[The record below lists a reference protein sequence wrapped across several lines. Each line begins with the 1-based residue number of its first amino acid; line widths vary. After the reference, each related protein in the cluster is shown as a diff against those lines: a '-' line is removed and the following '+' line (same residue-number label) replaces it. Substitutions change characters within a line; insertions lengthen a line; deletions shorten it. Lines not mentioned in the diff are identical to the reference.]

1 MRRRLIPILALSL
14 MMFAAAGLCAQDSR
28 PPDPEEEVLGLTPAR
43 LSFVDG
49 RVSFLR
55 PGAGDWVRA
64 QVNTALSPGDQLFT
78 GSPGNLELQIGA
90 RAFVRGWAD
99 TFIGLENH
107 EEHFIQFKVT
117 TGHAAF
123 DLRALEPGLTVEV
136 ATPNA
141 AFTIDRPGYYR
152 VDVVGDRTAFI
163 ARRGGRAVV
172 TPEDGTAFSIAP
184 SEEVVIEG
192 EDRPEISSFSAP
204 PLDSWD
210 RWNYARTDRLLES
223 ESARYVP
230 PGIYG
235 AGDLDRHGRW
245 RVVPEYGAVWVPTGV
260 PAGWAPYSTGAWVHD
275 PYYGWTWVDAAPWG
289 WAPYHY
295 GRWAHVGGFWGWAPG
310 PMVVRPAY
318 APALV
323 AFFGDPHV
331 QISIGIGTPRVGWV
345 ALSWGEPCVPW
356 WGRPGFIHRPWWG
369 GWGGPRVINN
379 VVIQHTTVVKV
390 EEIHVY
396 RNAGVRNA
404 VVAVH
409 KDRFG
414 HGHIVPDRGT
424 RLHAEE
430 LRPMHKGPEVR
441 PTPAAF
447 EPGEQRG
454 IRPAEKD
461 LKRSVVATRPPHSG
475 PERGDRGERKPEAS
489 TGRGPSPRIV
499 PAPQQ
504 SKNTEPLQRPPF
516 GKSTIERRPPQD
528 APRSEGAER
537 SSRRD
542 QFDRRIPASPGPGAV
557 EPSRPPLVDQ
567 RSADGPERS
576 GRRDRMDRQTPPAPI
591 PKTAEPSRPPL
602 GDQRSSPP
610 PERSRRLEQTDR
622 RTPPAPEAI
631 ERHRPTQRNLPG
643 EPASRLSPNR
653 VEGAPA
659 PQFER
664 GAKPPQRPELR
675 EDSSEAS
682 RRGPKAP
689 NRHPKGQGPADPPA
703 PPASAR

>member
-1 MRRRLIPILALSL
+1 MRTRLILILAFSF
-14 MMFAAAGLCAQDSR
+14 MMSSALGLYAQDSR
-28 PPDPEEEVLGLTPAR
+28 PPDPEEESIGVTPPR
-43 LSFVDG
+43 LSFADG
-49 RVSFLR
+49 QVSYFR
-55 PGAGDWVRA
+55 PGADDWVRA
-64 QVNTALSPGDQLFT
+64 QVNTPLSPGDQLFT
-78 GSPGNLELQIGA
+78 GSPGNLELQIGS

-99 TFIGLENH
+99 TQIGLDNH
-107 EEHFIQFKVT
+107 EEHFIQFKLT

-152 VDVVGDRTAFI
+152 VDVVGERTAFI

-192 EDRPEISSFSAP
+192 EDRPKVSSFSAP
-204 PLDSWD
+204 PLDNWD
-210 RWNYARTDRLLES
+210 SWNYARTDRLLES

-230 PGIYG
+230 PGVYG

-245 RVVPEYGAVWVPTGV
+245 REVREYGPVWVPTGV

-275 PYYGWTWVDAAPWG
+275 PYYGWTWVDTAPWG

-295 GRWAHVGGFWGWAPG
+295 GRWVHVGGFWGWAPG
-310 PMVVRPAY
+310 PAVARPVY

-331 QISIGIGTPRVGWV
+331 QVSIGIGSPRVGWV

-356 WGRPGFIHRPWWG
+356 WGRPGFVHRPWWG
-369 GWGGPRVINN
+369 GWGGPRIVNN
-379 VVIQHTTVVKV
+379 VVVHHTTVVKV

-396 RNAGVRNA
+396 RNAGVRHG

-414 HGHIVPDRGT
+414 HGHIAHDRHA
-424 RLHAEE
+424 RVHAED

-447 EPGEQRG
+447 APGEQRG
-454 IRPAEKD
+454 IRPAEKH
-461 LKRSVVATRPPHSG
+461 LKRSVVATQPPHSSS
-475 PERGDRGERKPEAS
+475 ERGDWGERKQEVSAS
-489 TGRGPSPRIV
+489 HGPGPRIV

-516 GKSTIERRPPQD
+516 GKSTIERRPENNRGQQPMPSRGED
-528 APRSEGAER
+528 LRRGAEPPAHTRLPSDRRSPLDTPRSE
-537 SSRRD
+537 
-542 QFDRRIPASPGPGAV
+542 
-557 EPSRPPLVDQ
+557 
-567 RSADGPERS
+567 GPERS
-576 GRRDRMDRQTPPAPI
+576 GR
-591 PKTAEPSRPPL
+591 K
-602 GDQRSSPP
+602 DQM
-610 PERSRRLEQTDR
+610 DR
-622 RTPPAPEAI
+622 RTPVSPAPEAM
-631 ERHRPTQRNLPG
+631 ERRRPTERNLPG

-653 VEGAPA
+653 VDRAPS
-659 PQFER
+659 PHFER
-664 GAKPPQRPELR
+664 SGKPPQRPEQR
-675 EDSSEAS
+675 EDSSGGS
-682 RRGPKAP
+682 RRGPTPP
-689 NRHPKGQGPADPPA
+689 NNNLKGQRPGDPSA
-703 PPASAR
+703 PLPGAR